1 MRVRVLESTNDCG
14 PGYVRRSTECWS
26 WCGQPKRC
34 SFPRLRAGL
43 EEEEVFGKTTAT
55 ADSARG
61 NGAHEGHRPPSL
73 MTAHHTWRRQSAGW
87 WELGLAE
94 PARKNQSKQGSA
106 RLNNVRRPWY
116 RSGTCRKH
124 TSYMIAYLGCS
135 VSIGGGRLV
144 GRKVSCAPWIH
155 MSSTR
160 YVHEGP
166 RPGFVTPGL
175 KVPRVT

>member
-106 RLNNVRRPWY
+106 RL
-116 RSGTCRKH
+116 
-124 TSYMIAYLGCS
+124 GCS